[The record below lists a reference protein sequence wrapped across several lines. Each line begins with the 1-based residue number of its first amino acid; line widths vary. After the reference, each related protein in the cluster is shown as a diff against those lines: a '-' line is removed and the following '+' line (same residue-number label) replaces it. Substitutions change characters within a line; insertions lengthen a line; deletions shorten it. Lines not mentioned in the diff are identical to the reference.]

1 MPNKALDLFNQIKNK
16 GFFFKPSNMYNEIQT
31 DWKESDIIIHLMVI
45 NALSQ
50 IGDFDLCQSIIEQI
64 PKDYLVN
71 NKIETALIDM
81 WVSFY

>member
-1 MPNKALDLFNQIKNK
+1 
-16 GFFFKPSNMYNEIQT
+16 MYNEI
-31 DWKESDIIIHLMVI
+31 KSDLIKSNVIIYLMAI

-50 IGDFDLCQSIIEQI
+50 MGDFDLCQSIIEEI
-64 PKDYLVN
+64 PKNYLVN